1 MHENSL
7 ANLKPPWQPGE
18 SGCPGRK
25 TAGAYISEWIN
36 QLTGRTRE
44 HVETVY
50 TDETADMAKR
60 IAAARVLRAM
70 RLDAEGDRATELVC
84 DRTAGRPVQ
93 AVVNIAADVADLGAM
108 LIEARKLAGLPAVDA
123 PQLPESVEEPS
134 NGEATDVEAEGDT
147 DEDGQEDQSS

>member
-18 SGCPGRK
+18 SGSPGRK

-36 QLTGRTRE
+36 QLSGRTRE
-44 HVETVY
+44 QVEAVFA
-50 TDETADMAKR
+50 DESAEMAKR
-60 IAAARVLRAM
+60 IAAARLLRAM

-93 AVVNIAADVADLGAM
+93 AVVTVTADVADLGAM
-108 LIEARKLAGLPAVDA
+108 LVEVQRLAGLPVVDA
-123 PQLPESVEEPS
+123 PQLPTSVEEPS
-134 NGEATDVEAEGDT
+134 NGEPTDVEAEAVP
-147 DEDGQEDQSS
+147 DEDGQEGQ